1 MSEVPDY
8 EKYPISEEELSKR
21 YKNWIDAMA
30 GQMIRI
36 YRVGYEVGGDRFIQR
51 LKEEYYKQGKN
62 MADKYLAATGTKLED
77 YTDCKILTK
86 IQDTLDDSLAN
97 FWKGYR
103 ENTEKVLEKDLYT
116 CPAAKVFSKEP
127 AICDV
132 FISEAMRGMYEAL
145 NPKFK
150 FTGFSKLLPKGDK
163 VCRIHVEMQE

>member
-1 MSEVPDY
+1 MAETPDY
-8 EKYPISEEELSKR
+8 EKYPVDEEELCWR

-36 YRVGYEVGGDRFIQR
+36 YRVGYEVGGERFVQR

-62 MADKYLAATGTKLED
+62 MADRYLAATDTKVED
-77 YTDCKILTK
+77 YTDCKMLTT

-97 FWKGYR
+97 FWQGYR

-116 CPAAKVFSKEP
+116 CPAAKGFSNEP

-145 NPKFK
+145 NPDYR
-150 FTGFSKLLPKGDK
+150 FTGFSKLIPKGDE
-163 VCRIHVEMQE
+163 VCRIRVEMKK